1 MANIT
6 CTIEGFTE
14 EANTLLNEIGTVALG
29 APDSDTEILL
39 VQLGFNVDKDIID
52 ASPNLKVIATA
63 TTGLDHIDT
72 AYAESKNIQ
81 IISLK
86 GETEFLNSIT
96 STSELAL
103 GLMIALARNIPAAS
117 NKVLEGK
124 WDREGHRGHTLN
136 GKTLGVVG
144 LGRLG
149 KLMATYGEGLGMNV
163 IFTDPDVEGGVSPE
177 ELLKTSDVV
186 SIHVHLQEDT
196 ENMFCEPSI
205 AMMKPG
211 ALLINTARGKI
222 VDEAAALKALEAG
235 TLGGYA
241 TDVLADELSFAD
253 GNAKSALIDYAKT
266 HSNVIITP
274 HIGGTTVESREAT
287 DVFIVRKLQKEIG
300 G

>member
-1 MANIT
+1 
-6 CTIEGFTE
+6 
-14 EANTLLNEIGTVALG
+14 
-29 APDSDTEILL
+29 
-39 VQLGFNVDKDIID
+39 
-52 ASPNLKVIATA
+52 
-63 TTGLDHIDT
+63 
-72 AYAESKNIQ
+72 
-81 IISLK
+81 
-86 GETEFLNSIT
+86 
-96 STSELAL
+96 
-103 GLMIALARNIPAAS
+103 
-117 NKVLEGK
+117 
-124 WDREGHRGHTLN
+124 
-136 GKTLGVVG
+136 
-144 LGRLG
+144 
-149 KLMATYGEGLGMNV
+149 MATYGEGLGMNV